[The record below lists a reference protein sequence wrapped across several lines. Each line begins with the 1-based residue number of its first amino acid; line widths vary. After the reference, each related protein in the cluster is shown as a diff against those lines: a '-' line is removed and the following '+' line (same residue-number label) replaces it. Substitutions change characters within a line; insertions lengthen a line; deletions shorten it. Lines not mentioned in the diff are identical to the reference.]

1 MTDYD
6 MRFGA
11 IKRLYGNLALD
22 KLKSSH
28 VCVIG
33 IGGVG
38 SWSVEALARSGVGK
52 ITIVDLDDIC
62 ITNVNR
68 QIHAIDGQIGR
79 PKVEVMKS
87 RALVINPEIQ
97 IDSIQD
103 FFTENTAE
111 DILSHNF
118 DYVIDAIDSLVNK
131 AILINECVKRNLKV
145 VTVGGAGGKQDPTK
159 VLVED
164 LCDSWNDRLLQKL
177 RKHLRGHFDFPREKV
192 KFGVK
197 SIFSHELPYLYQDDG
212 SVCQITNAQLKGH
225 KLDCYSGYGSITPVT
240 ATLGFVAANE
250 VIKDL
255 ISK

>member
-1 MTDYD
+1 MTNYE
-6 MRFGA
+6 MRFGG
-11 IKRLYGNLALD
+11 IKRLYGDVALD
-22 KLKSSH
+22 ILKKSH

-52 ITIVDLDDIC
+52 ITLVDLDEIC
-62 ITNVNR
+62 VTNVNR
-68 QIHAIDGQIGR
+68 QVHALDGQIGKS
-79 PKVEVMKS
+79 KVEVMKQ
-87 RALVINPEIQ
+87 RALLINPEIQ
-97 IDSIQD
+97 IEYFLD
-103 FFTENTAE
+103 FFTEDSASE
-111 DILSHNF
+111 ILEVKY

-131 AILINECVKRNLKV
+131 AILINECLKRSIPVL
-145 VTVGGAGGKQDPTK
+145 TVGGAGGKLDPTT

-177 RKHLRGHFDFPREKV
+177 RKYLRGNYSFPREKV

-197 SIFSHELPYLYQDDG
+197 SVFSHELPYLYQDDG
-212 SVCQITNAQLKGH
+212 SVCQITNAELKSY
-225 KLDCYSGYGSITPVT
+225 KLDCYTGYGSITPVT

>member
-11 IKRLYGNLALD
+11 IKRLYGDSALG
-22 KLKSSH
+22 KLKASH
-28 VCVIG
+28 ICVIG

-52 ITIVDLDDIC
+52 ITLVDLDDIC
-62 ITNVNR
+62 VTNVNR
-68 QIHAIDGQIGR
+68 QIHAVEGQIGR

-87 RALVINPEIQ
+87 RALTINPEIQ
-97 IDSIQD
+97 IDCIQD
-103 FFTENTAE
+103 FFTESSAE
-111 DILSHNF
+111 DILSN
-118 DYVIDAIDSLVNK
+118 DYDYIIDAIDSLVNK
-131 AILINECVKRNLKV
+131 SFLIKECVNRNLKV

-164 LCDSWNDRLLQKL
+164 LSESWNDRLLQKL
-177 RKHLRGHFDFPREKV
+177 RKHLRGQYNFPREKE

-197 SIFSHELPYLYQDDG
+197 SVFSYELPHLYQEDG
-212 SVCQITNAQLKGH
+212 SVCQITKAELKSY